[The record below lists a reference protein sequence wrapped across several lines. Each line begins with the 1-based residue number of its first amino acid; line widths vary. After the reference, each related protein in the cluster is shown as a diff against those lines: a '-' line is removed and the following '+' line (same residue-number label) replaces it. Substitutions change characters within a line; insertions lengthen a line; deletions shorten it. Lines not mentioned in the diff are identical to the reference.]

1 MKPFEKLSKFYKKD
15 WGIESTKYVILI
27 SNVINN
33 YNLKVNSILD
43 VACGTR
49 ILAKELMNI
58 GFKVSGIDISEDMIN
73 IAKENTKDNSFKVA
87 DMKDF
92 KLNRKFDIITCA
104 FDSINYITNNKDMEK
119 TLSNIFN
126 HLENNGFF
134 IFDINTPY
142 LYEDKHFGTIE
153 RTFDDINFKQILEYD
168 RVNRL
173 GKTVFAFANNES
185 ETHIQKA
192 YTVEEMD
199 KFLLNSGFEIMGR
212 YKNFKLSPIE
222 DRIYKVFYVV
232 KKSVNVQSSY
242 IAD

>member
-15 WGIESTKYVILI
+15 WGIESTKYVVLV

-33 YNLKVNSILD
+33 YNLKINSILD
-43 VACGTR
+43 VACGTG

-222 DRIYKVFYVV
+222 DRTYKVFYVV
-232 KKSVNVQSSY
+232 KKSVNVQSS
-242 IAD
+242 